1 MSADKYLLATLF
13 MLLSAAAVA
22 SGHQD
27 IVYGS
32 DSYNEASKNTNNSE
46 HSEDPHKDEVDSLA
60 FGNYYTMDKYS
71 SVQEIIRK
79 VGEPVGSSVYIP
91 RETQKSA
98 PAAVTAQ

>member
-1 MSADKYLLATLF
+1 MMVHKTYLPVALCL
-13 MLLSAAAVA
+13 LLSAVA
-22 SGHQD
+22 CADGQDD

-32 DSYNEASKNTNNSE
+32 DSAVSANSE
-46 HSEDPHKDEVDSLA
+46 QAEDPHKDEVDSLA

-98 PAAVTAQ
+98 PAAVIAQ